1 VENLRFIILNYET
14 KSREEKRNYSI
25 IIVKYCIWFFI
36 TLFLGN
42 KKTIIYKRK
51 ERYRNRNKEIFS
63 SFFENI
69 KKRVIYSIKKVGKR
83 ADLCPT
89 STSTLKEEEV
99 K

>member
-1 VENLRFIILNYET
+1 MLNHET

-36 TLFLGN
+36 ALFLGN

-51 ERYRNRNKEIFS
+51 ERYRNRNREIFS

-69 KKRVIYSIKKVGKR
+69 KKVIYSVKKVGKR

-89 STSTLKEEEV
+89 SISALKKKEV